1 MACKRWGLTPLDLIA
16 LGIRRLTLQAARAS
30 VIALYGERDSDE
42 AVCNRLLVGR
52 GATERET
59 ATAYY
64 LAFGNWD
71 EVARRM
77 K

>member
-1 MACKRWGLTPLDLIA
+1 MACKRWGLTSIDLVV
-16 LGIRRLTLQAARAS
+16 LGVRRLTLQAARAS
-30 VIALYGERDSDE
+30 VMALYGERDSDE
-42 AVCNRLLVGR
+42 AVCNRLLEGR

-77 K
+77 E

>member
-1 MACKRWGLTPLDLIA
+1 MACKRWGLTSIDLVVS
-16 LGIRRLTLQAARAS
+16 GVRRLTLQAARAS
-30 VIALYGERDSDE
+30 VMALYGERDSDE
-42 AVCNRLLVGR
+42 AVCNRLLEGR

-77 K
+77 E

>member
-1 MACKRWGLTPLDLIA
+1 MASKRWGLTPLGLIT
-16 LGIRRLTLQAARAS
+16 LGVRRLALQAARAS
-30 VIALYGERDSDE
+30 VAALYGERDTDE
-42 AVCNRLLVGR
+42 AICNRLLAR
-52 GATERET
+52 QGATARET

-77 K
+77 A